1 MLTAMA
7 LVRRLLV
14 ASAAVAV
21 LAGAAVAP
29 QLASAAAVQPTRG
42 VVVIETALG
51 YQRTAAAGTGVV
63 LTPDG
68 EVVTNNHVIRGATRI
83 RVLVPQSG
91 RRYDARVLG
100 YSVSS
105 DIAVLRLQQ
114 ASGLRTALIGTS
126 TGLRRGQPVLA
137 VGNAGGTRR
146 LVVTRG
152 SITGLGR
159 TITAGDGQGNEQ
171 QLEGLIE
178 TNAELRPGDS
188 GGPLLDARGRVIGI
202 NSAASTGFSF
212 LSGSSDGYAIPI
224 ARALS
229 IRRQIASG
237 RGTAEVHVGPTA
249 FLGVAVHPS
258 GYYEGGYV
266 PGVVVDNVV
275 SGGPADRAGLA
286 PGDVIVTLDGT
297 RVSTPTAVARVLLRK
312 KPGDAISIAWVRSGS
327 RMVGTARLVSGP
339 PQ

>member
-1 MLTAMA
+1 MLVPMA
-7 LVRRLLV
+7 LPRRTLV
-14 ASAAVAV
+14 ASAAALA
-21 LAGAAVAP
+21 LAGAAIAP
-29 QLASAAAVQPTRG
+29 QRAAGAVQPTRG

-51 YQRTAAAGTGVV
+51 YQQTAAAGTGVV
-63 LTPDG
+63 LTSDG
-68 EVVTNNHVIRGATRI
+68 EILTNNHVIRGATKI

-100 YSVSS
+100 YSVTS
-105 DIAVLRLQQ
+105 DIAVLRLQG
-114 ASGLRTALIGTS
+114 ASRLTTALLGSS
-126 TGLRRGQPVLA
+126 TAPRRGQAVLA

-152 SITGLGR
+152 SITAVGR

-171 QLEGLIE
+171 QLSGLIQ

-212 LSGSSDGYAIPI
+212 LSGSNEGYAIPI
-224 ARALS
+224 DRALS
-229 IRRQIASG
+229 IRREIHSG
-237 RGTAEVHVGPTA
+237 RGTATIHVGPTA
-249 FLGVAVHPS
+249 FLGVAVHAA

-266 PGVVVDNVV
+266 PGAVVDNVV

-286 PGDVIVTLDGT
+286 PQDVIVTLDGT
-297 RVSTPTAVARVLLRK
+297 RVSTPASVARVLLRK
-312 KPGDAISIAWVRSGS
+312 KPGDTLTIAWIRSG
-327 RMVGTARLVSGP
+327 RRFTGTARLVSGP

>member
-1 MLTAMA
+1 MLVWMA
-7 LVRRLLV
+7 VLRRVVV
-14 ASAAVAV
+14 ASAAVLV
-21 LAGAAVAP
+21 LAGAAVAS
-29 QLASAAAVQPTRG
+29 QRATGAVQPTRG

-63 LTPDG
+63 LTADG
-68 EVVTNNHVIRGATRI
+68 EILTNNHVIRGATKI
-83 RVLVPQSG
+83 RVLDPRTGS
-91 RRYDARVLG
+91 RHDARVLG
-100 YSVSS
+100 YSVAS
-105 DIAVLRLQQ
+105 DIAVLRLQR
-114 ASGLRTALIGTS
+114 ASGLTVALLGSS
-126 TGLRRGQPVLA
+126 TGLRRGQAVLA

-152 SITGLGR
+152 SITALGR

-171 QLEGLIE
+171 QLRGLIE

-212 LSGSSDGYAIPI
+212 LSGSNEGYAIPI
-224 ARALS
+224 DRALA
-229 IRRQIASG
+229 IRRQIDSG
-237 RGTAEVHVGPTA
+237 RGTAAIHVGPTA
-249 FLGVAVHPS
+249 FLGVAVHAA

-266 PGVVVDNVV
+266 PGAAVDNVV

-286 PGDVIVTLDGT
+286 PQDVIVALDGT
-297 RVSTPTAVARVLLRK
+297 RVSTPAGVARVLLRK
-312 KPGDAISIAWVRSGS
+312 KPGDTIAIAWIRSGRRS
-327 RMVGTARLVSGP
+327 VGTARLVSGP